1 MLHSPSFTSIVKPV
15 DHVTPW
21 APAGGKAGI
30 YLTPL
35 DFFWRKSKLKK
46 EIIK

>member
-1 MLHSPSFTSIVKPV
+1 VRAV

-30 YLTPL
+30 CLTPL
-35 DFFWRKSKLKK
+35 NSFLEKILKQGNYK
-46 EIIK
+46 III